1 MIAVLLLMT
10 SSFTSNTGSLQY
22 YKGTI
27 GNNSKIQMNLEL
39 NGTSMKGSFI
49 YEESGEVFVLN
60 GRISESSQSVILNV
74 LNDKDANVAKIQ
86 GHYYTNDLEEI
97 TAIKGA
103 YIDLKTNQRKRLD
116 LEKVA
121 EFIAR
126 GEQKVVGSY

>member
-1 MIAVLLLMT
+1 MITVLLLVT

-27 GNNSKIQMNLEL
+27 GNNSKIQMSLEL
-39 NGTSMKGSFI
+39 KGTLMYGSFI

-60 GRISESSQSVILNV
+60 GRIGESSQSVILNV
-74 LNDKDANVAKIQ
+74 LNDNNTNIAKIQ
-86 GHYYTNDLEEI
+86 GHYYTNDLDEI
-97 TAIKGA
+97 TSIKGA
-103 YIDLKTNQRKRLD
+103 YIDLKTNQRQKLN

-126 GEQKVVGSY
+126 GDSHSDRF